1 MLGRELIYTAVT
13 RAKQLLVLVGP
24 KKAFAAAVKRRQ
36 PRRWS
41 LLQERLTTGNRNKG
55 SRG

>member
-13 RAKQLLVLVGP
+13 RARKLLVIVGP
-24 KKAFAAAVKRRQ
+24 RKALSIAVKRRQ

-41 LLQERLTTGNRNKG
+41 LLRERLAKLV
-55 SRG
+55 